1 MPHLHL
7 LIASGTA
14 RKRLMDSTVSDLAK
28 AGYGDL
34 RRQDGGDW
42 HSLMTDNMGA
52 GLFDERGV
60 IIVDDAAKLG
70 PFPNG
75 LAPLISPPP
84 PDSPNVIILMCD
96 TETSALIPKAYIGRC
111 TVSKAAELSPWSK
124 ERDSMITESAKRNG
138 VSVRRDAITLLKE
151 LYEDSGEM
159 ASEAEK
165 LSLFCGMSGRGEITV
180 SDVQSLCMSDG
191 SRSTL
196 KLLDGIC
203 RGSRTDVLRALDTL
217 SRSSE
222 LLPLLSAL
230 HNRIRIA
237 FYMAAFPN
245 EGGAFVRALGVKD
258 YATKMAGTAARIYG
272 KDNLM
277 NFVTGLIKINYNEKS
292 GLGASW
298 RDLSL
303 LAINLLSNAR

>member
-14 RKRLMDSTVSDLAK
+14 RKRLLDTTVAGLVRG
-28 AGYGDL
+28 GYGDL
-34 RRQDGGDW
+34 RRQDGGNW

-60 IIVDDAAKLG
+60 VVVDDAAKLG
-70 PFPNG
+70 PFPEG
-75 LAPLISPPP
+75 LAPLLSPPP

-96 TETSALIPKAYIGRC
+96 AETQALIPKVYISRC
-111 TVSKAAELSPWSK
+111 TVSKSAELTPWSK
-124 ERDSMITESAKRNG
+124 ERDSMIAESAKKNG
-138 VSVRRDAITLLKE
+138 VSIKRDAITLLKE

-165 LSLFCGMSGRGEITV
+165 VAVFCRMSGRSEIAV

-191 SRSTL
+191 SRGML

-203 RGSRTDVLRALDTL
+203 RGSRTDVLQALDML

-237 FYMAAFPN
+237 LYISAFPKD
-245 EGGAFVRALGVKD
+245 GGRFVKALGARD
-258 YATKMAGTAARIYG
+258 YAAKMAETAARIY
-272 KDNLM
+272 DRNSLV
-277 NFVTGLIKINYNEKS
+277 NFVTGLIRINYNEKS

-298 RDLSL
+298 RDLNL
-303 LAINLLSNAR
+303 LAINLLSAAR